1 MVDESAKESWQMGEE
16 SFDVII
22 VGGGLAGCTAA
33 YVLAK
38 AGVEVVVVE
47 RGPFSGA
54 KNMTG
59 GRLYGHSLEKVIPG
73 FACSA
78 PVERRITKE
87 RLSFM
92 TDESATTLDFSSE
105 KLGEPVHASYSVLRS
120 TFDRWLA
127 DQAEN
132 AGALFVNEIR
142 VDELIVK
149 DGCVC
154 GIRAGEDR
162 MRAHVVLLADG
173 AVSLLGQ
180 KLGMVPP
187 LDPHKMAVSAK
198 EVIQLDEGTVSDR
211 FGCSQGEGCAWLFD
225 GSCTDGHIG
234 GGFLY
239 TNTDSVSLGVVTTI
253 GDIDRSDASVPEM
266 LGRLERHPVVAPLIE
281 GGTLREYTG
290 RMILEGG
297 VSAVPELVR
306 DGVLIA
312 GDAAGFGMN
321 IGYCVRGMDFAI
333 ESGRLAAETILKARE
348 SDDYSAKTLSA
359 YLELLNDSFVMRDL
373 KFYRDFPSFMEKT
386 RRMFT
391 EYPALLEEVMLGM
404 FCIDG
409 SEPKKLSKKA
419 LTAARRVGIVNLMRD
434 MRKGLGA
441 L

>member
-1 MVDESAKESWQMGEE
+1 
-16 SFDVII
+16 
-22 VGGGLAGCTAA
+22 
-33 YVLAK
+33 
-38 AGVEVVVVE
+38 
-47 RGPFSGA
+47 
-54 KNMTG
+54 MTG

-180 KLGMVPP
+180 KLGMFH
-187 LDPHKMAVSAK
+187 LLIRTRWQCLQKRSSNWMKALSRIVSAALREK
-198 EVIQLDEGTVSDR
+198 VVP
-211 FGCSQGEGCAWLFD
+211 GCLM

-239 TNTDSVSLGVVTTI
+239 TNTDSVSLGVV
-253 GDIDRSDASVPEM
+253 
-266 LGRLERHPVVAPLIE
+266 LL
-281 GGTLREYTG
+281 
-290 RMILEGG
+290 
-297 VSAVPELVR
+297 
-306 DGVLIA
+306 
-312 GDAAGFGMN
+312 
-321 IGYCVRGMDFAI
+321 
-333 ESGRLAAETILKARE
+333 LAT
-348 SDDYSAKTLSA
+348 
-359 YLELLNDSFVMRDL
+359 
-373 KFYRDFPSFMEKT
+373 
-386 RRMFT
+386 
-391 EYPALLEEVMLGM
+391 
-404 FCIDG
+404 
-409 SEPKKLSKKA
+409 
-419 LTAARRVGIVNLMRD
+419 
-434 MRKGLGA
+434 
-441 L
+441 